1 MKILCGVVTCNREK
15 LLIRC
20 INKINEQELKPDC
33 LLIINH
39 GDKLTS
45 LESNINLIII
55 NQKNEGS
62 AAGWNRAIRYALDNN
77 FNYIWLM
84 DDDGYPDK
92 KSLNLLIKNFKDHF
106 SCLSSIVLREDK
118 NEELVFRMPKIKN
131 KFTNNLIGFKNIRN
145 IQKFSKNNL
154 YPFVHLFNGA
164 LINIKAVK
172 KVGNV
177 DINFKIYGEEVDY
190 FYRLKKYG
198 PIYTLVNSYHFHP
211 NVNQKHIS
219 EQNFYYLLRN
229 SIKTNNKY
237 SKFKLIKNI
246 SIIIVSLYRVYN
258 KNGLGFILKY
268 VFSNKNLFFKSI
280 LDGYKK

>member
-15 LLIRC
+15 LLMRC
-20 INKINEQELKPDC
+20 INKINEQEFKPDC

-39 GDKLTS
+39 GHKLKN

-62 AAGWNRAIRYALDNN
+62 AVGWNRAIRYALDNN
-77 FNYIWLM
+77 FNYVWLM

-92 KSLNLLIKNFKDHF
+92 QSLNLLIKNFKDHF

-118 NEELVFRMPKIKN
+118 KDELVFRMPKIKN
-131 KFTNNLIGFKNIRN
+131 KFINNLIGIKNIKN

-190 FYRLKKYG
+190 FYRLIKYG

-211 NVNQKHIS
+211 NVNQKRIS

-229 SIKTNNKY
+229 SIKINNKY
-237 SKFKLIKNI
+237 SRFKLIKNI
-246 SIIIVSLYRVYN
+246 SIIIVTLYRVYN
-258 KNGLGFILKY
+258 KNGLRFILKY
-268 VFSNKNLFFKSI
+268 VFSNKNLFFKS
-280 LDGYKK
+280 LFDGYKK

>member
-20 INKINEQELKPDC
+20 INKINQQETKPDS

-39 GDKLTS
+39 GDKLIS
-45 LESNINLIII
+45 LDSNIKLITI

-62 AAGWNRAIRYALDNN
+62 AAGWNRAIKYALDNK
-77 FNYIWLM
+77 FDFVWLM

-92 KSLNLLIKNFKDHF
+92 RSLNLLMKNYKDHF
-106 SCLSSIVLREDK
+106 SCLSSLVLREDK

-131 KFTNNLIGFKNIRN
+131 NFINHLIGYKNVKKI
-145 IQKFSKNNL
+145 KKLSKNNL

-190 FYRLKKYG
+190 YYRLKKYG

-211 NVNQKHIS
+211 NVNQKYIS
-219 EQNFYYLLRN
+219 ETNFYYLLRN

-237 SKFKLIKNI
+237 SRFKLIKNI
-246 SIIIVSLYRVYN
+246 SIIIVSLYRVYK
-258 KNGLGFILKY
+258 KNGLIFILKY

-280 LDGYKK
+280 FDGYKK